1 MQVNRALTAAE
12 IASRVARKNATT
24 RDLSNLLWMILDKG
38 IGYDIEQE
46 VRDMLVEA
54 RKEAGLSRRQVETR
68 VGVPYTNLS
77 DFENG
82 GRVPRL
88 ELIAKIAHA
97 YGKRVVVQL
106 VEEENASTPQP
117 QLRNDQEVLAAVQKV
132 MREEAEAERNGDDES
147 EPVRKTAGRKPKY
160 VAERAQKW
168 NGGNK

>member
-117 QLRNDQEVLAAVQKV
+117 QLRND
-132 MREEAEAERNGDDES
+132 
-147 EPVRKTAGRKPKY
+147 
-160 VAERAQKW
+160 
-168 NGGNK
+168 